1 MVSAM
6 IGSGSDNGF
15 CGGCCF
21 VAGGLF
27 VSVGLVWFCFAR
39 SRAAV
44 NPDMHECMTKKP
56 TTRMMRQP
64 MLPRDIFPLF
74 ACMAH
79 SIAHRR
85 RWKKNDDIFFYFV
98 LAVQCTY
105 LVHYPR
111 NAPKGHNKTTRKN
124 DMSNQHDLHK
134 HQIAVKFPHRIWRQI
149 ELAARAR
156 QMKPGE
162 YIRFVVSEAV
172 DSIELT
178 AEDAQIIANRIRD
191 AQAKGHMV

>member
-1 MVSAM
+1 
-6 IGSGSDNGF
+6 
-15 CGGCCF
+15 
-21 VAGGLF
+21 
-27 VSVGLVWFCFAR
+27 
-39 SRAAV
+39 
-44 NPDMHECMTKKP
+44 
-56 TTRMMRQP
+56 
-64 MLPRDIFPLF
+64 
-74 ACMAH
+74 
-79 SIAHRR
+79 
-85 RWKKNDDIFFYFV
+85 
-98 LAVQCTY
+98 
-105 LVHYPR
+105 
-111 NAPKGHNKTTRKN
+111 
-124 DMSNQHDLHK
+124 MSNQHDLHK